1 VAALTGVLM
10 RALLEEMADMLLPNE

>member
-10 RALLEEMADMLLPNE
+10 RALLEEMADMLLPND